1 MSYGPGD
8 NRIIIAADGDSIKS
22 GFVKTK
28 AQFDALYDRL
38 ASDLSPATSTKAG
51 IVRIASQME
60 TDTGSADAPV
70 ITPLKLASSVFAAK
84 AAESTASLAASASQA
99 DVLRGLITK
108 LQSDAAAAMSA
119 ALAAMAASGA
129 NGGSNVMEIPSAA
142 TFLALPDAAQK
153 PYTPAGASYSRN
165 RYEIRLPLMGR
176 WIYCGALVYYWGTT
190 SPEGSGEVVVPL
202 CGVADGGTVIWGAE
216 GETHGFDITAVISY
230 GFIWRTATREN
241 YEPGDTSVSGGVF
254 GDSTSDTVSGGS
266 L

>member
-1 MSYGPGD
+1 MNYGPGD
-8 NRIIIAADGDSIKS
+8 NRIIIAADGDSIES

-38 ASDLSPATSTKAG
+38 AEDLSPATSTKAG
-51 IVRIASQME
+51 IVRIASQTE

-84 AAESTASLAASASQA
+84 AAENTDDLAAFALSADALRSAIDKLSADARNALAAASAVFGVLVGGN
-99 DVLRGLITK
+99 DVMEKPAAGTFK
-108 LQSDAAAAMSA
+108 VMPAAA
-119 ALAAMAASGA
+119 
-129 NGGSNVMEIPSAA
+129 PY
-142 TFLALPDAAQK
+142 
-153 PYTPAGASYSRN
+153 PYTPAGGSYSRN
-165 RYEIRLPLMGR
+165 RYEIRLPLNGR
-176 WIYCGALVYYWGTT
+176 WIYCGSLKYHWTETGTGE
-190 SPEGSGEVVVPL
+190 PDEGDAEVPL
-202 CGVADGGTVIWGAE
+202 CGVADGGTVIWGDTSTNRA
-216 GETHGFDITAVISY
+216 ITSHKEY